1 MYCGNV
7 NFDEIPEIGF
17 AHQHYSLD
25 YGARYGK
32 NKSKCIEIAYV
43 NSGAIKVKFEGK
55 EMCAGKGDIL
65 VLFRHLTIQT
75 ETFGAEINSH
85 CTVLAE
91 FSDYEFSIVS
101 DGDNCD
107 GGFVIPFITK
117 RCKECEEI
125 GKRLYKMASEKA
137 DTDAENELSLSV
149 EFLSILKQLH
159 EINKKKRIKNKAYK
173 TISNKVC
180 EYINENI
187 ENNITLTELA
197 GYIGK
202 SPNHVSHAFKSEKGI
217 TITEYANIQKIKL
230 IKSLMQDGSSFKEAC
245 VSAGLCDETYGYR
258 LFKRYTGITPKEYM
272 TITTIKK

>member
-1 MYCGNV
+1 
-7 NFDEIPEIGF
+7 
-17 AHQHYSLD
+17 
-25 YGARYGK
+25 
-32 NKSKCIEIAYV
+32 
-43 NSGAIKVKFEGK
+43 
-55 EMCAGKGDIL
+55 
-65 VLFRHLTIQT
+65 
-75 ETFGAEINSH
+75 
-85 CTVLAE
+85 
-91 FSDYEFSIVS
+91 
-101 DGDNCD
+101 
-107 GGFVIPFITK
+107 
-117 RCKECEEI
+117 
-125 GKRLYKMASEKA
+125 
-137 DTDAENELSLSV
+137 
-149 EFLSILKQLH
+149 
-159 EINKKKRIKNKAYK
+159 
-173 TISNKVC
+173 VC